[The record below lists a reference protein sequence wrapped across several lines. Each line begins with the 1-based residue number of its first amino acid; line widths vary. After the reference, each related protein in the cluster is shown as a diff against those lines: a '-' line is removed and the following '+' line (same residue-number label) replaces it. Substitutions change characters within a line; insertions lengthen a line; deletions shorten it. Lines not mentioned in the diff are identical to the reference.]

1 MAYFA
6 KVKNGLVIDIHA
18 VADAAITDSD
28 GNESEALG
36 QALLCDLWGGDPS
49 EYVQC
54 SDDGTRGC
62 YPGIGYSWDGTVF
75 AAPITPDPIL
85 PDPSP

>member
-6 KVKNGLVIDIHA
+6 RISNGIVIDIHA

-28 GNESEALG
+28 GKESEELG
-36 QALLCDLWGGDPS
+36 QSLLCDLWGGDPS

-62 YPGIGYSWDGTVF
+62 YPGIGYSWDGIVF
-75 AAPITPDPIL
+75 APRVVPEPIAPEAP
-85 PDPSP
+85 